1 MARKN
6 ASGFRDAQGD
16 LRLENVTKS
25 FAEFT
30 AVDDLSLVV
39 PRGSFFALLGP
50 SGCGK
55 TTTLRMVAGLE
66 QPTSGRLLIGDTDL
80 TGSRSYERPVNTVF
94 QSYALFPHLTIRD
107 NVAFGPKRRGQ
118 ADAAALAEDALKLV
132 QMDHLA
138 ARKPAQLSGGQQ
150 QRVALARAIA
160 IQPQVLLLDEPLSAL
175 DAKIRVELR
184 EEIRRIQRELNLTT
198 IYVTHD
204 QEEALSLSDRVVVM
218 SAGEVEQI
226 GPPFE
231 IYNYPKT
238 AFTASFIGHLNH
250 LRVDVLDGASGRF
263 AWKGTEIRVA
273 HTGPV
278 IGQQAQLAIRPEEMR
293 LGGEGDNRLPGTVQ
307 TVSFLGSIV
316 RVRVDVGGT
325 VLAVDLFST
334 RSLTLPRVGDAVDVV
349 FSAQA
354 CWVAE

>member
-1 MARKN
+1 MPLLELKN
-6 ASGFRDAQGD
+6 I
-16 LRLENVTKS
+16 TKS
-25 FAEFT
+25 YQNTLAVRDFNLGVAEGEF
-30 AVDDLSLVV
+30 V
-39 PRGSFFALLGP
+39 SFLGP

-55 TTTLRMVAGLE
+55 TTTLRMIAGF
-66 QPTSGRLLIGDTDL
+66 
-80 TGSRSYERPVNTVF
+80 ERPDGGSITLEGNDITYTQPNQRNVGMVF
-94 QSYALFPHLTIRD
+94 QSYALFPNM
-107 NVAFGPKRRGQ
+107 NVAQNIGFG
-118 ADAAALAEDALKLV
+118 LKLARRPQQEIARRV
-132 QMDHLA
+132 EEMLAMIHMEGYGNRYPYQM
-138 ARKPAQLSGGQQ
+138 SGGQQ

-250 LRVDVLDGASGRF
+250 LTVDVLDGSAGRF
-263 AWKGTEIRVA
+263 GWKGAEIRVQDA
-273 HTGPV
+273 TTVSGK
-278 IGQQAQLAIRPEEMR
+278 QAQLAIRPEEMR
-293 LGGEGDNRLPGTVQ
+293 LGGEGDNRLPGTVAAI
-307 TVSFLGSIV
+307 SFLGSIV
-316 RVRVDVGGT
+316 RVKVDVGGT

-334 RSLTLPRVGDAVDVV
+334 RSLTLPQAGDVVEVV
-349 FSAQA
+349 FSSQA

>member
-1 MARKN
+1 MPLLELKN
-6 ASGFRDAQGD
+6 IAKSYQNAVAVRDFSLDVAEG
-16 LRLENVTKS
+16 EFVS
-25 FAEFT
+25 F
-30 AVDDLSLVV
+30 
-39 PRGSFFALLGP
+39 LGP

-55 TTTLRMVAGLE
+55 TTTLRMIAGF
-66 QPTSGRLLIGDTDL
+66 
-80 TGSRSYERPVNTVF
+80 ERPDGGTIRLEGKDITNTPPNQRNVGMVF
-94 QSYALFPHLTIRD
+94 QSYALFPNM
-107 NVAFGPKRRGQ
+107 NVAQNIGFG
-118 ADAAALAEDALKLV
+118 LKLARRPQQEIARRV
-132 QMDHLA
+132 AEMLEMIHMEGYGNRYPYQM
-138 ARKPAQLSGGQQ
+138 SGGQQ

-250 LRVDVLDGASGRF
+250 LTVDVLDGGAGRF
-263 AWKGTEIRVA
+263 AWKGAEIQVED
-273 HTGPV
+273 TKPV
-278 IGQQAQLAIRPEEMR
+278 SGKQALLAIRPEEMR
-293 LGGEGDNRLPGTVQ
+293 LGGDNDNRLPGTVEAI
-307 TVSFLGSIV
+307 SFLGSIV
-316 RVRVDVGGT
+316 RVKVDVGGT
-325 VLAVDLFST
+325 ILAVDLFST
-334 RSLTLPRVGDAVDVV
+334 RSLTLPKAGDAVEVT
-349 FSAQA
+349 FSSQA